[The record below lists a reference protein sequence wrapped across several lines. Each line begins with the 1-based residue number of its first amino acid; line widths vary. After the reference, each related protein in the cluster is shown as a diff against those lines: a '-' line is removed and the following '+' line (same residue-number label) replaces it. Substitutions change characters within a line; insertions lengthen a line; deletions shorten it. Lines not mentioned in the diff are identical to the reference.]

1 MGFSEKL
8 KHFRREKNLS
18 QEQLA
23 ELLNVSR
30 QAVSKW
36 EQDNGYPETEKLI
49 QLAQK
54 LDISLD
60 ELLLDK
66 QPEIKNTPEQQNHN
80 TIFGE
85 RKITVRSSLY
95 SKSGDSIGTYY
106 KFTISNNLFAG
117 KDEPKCVLC
126 GTDSS
131 SFLGDNLVLLG
142 WYATNEDAQKE
153 IDEIYKAMQ
162 KGDATYE
169 LKYNAKVKA
178 KLFSVKLDSEEQGM

>member
-1 MGFSEKL
+1 MGFSERL
-8 KHFRREKNLS
+8 KNIRKEKNLS

-36 EQDNGYPETEKLI
+36 EQDSGYPETEKLI

-54 LDISLD
+54 LNLSLD
-60 ELLLDK
+60 ELLLNK
-66 QPEIKNTPEQQNHN
+66 QPEVNNTLEPQRNRVA
-80 TIFGE
+80 FGE
-85 RKITVRSSLY
+85 RKIMVRSSLF
-95 SKSGDSIGTYY
+95 SKNGDSVGAYY
-106 KFTISNNLFAG
+106 KFTISKNLFAG

-131 SFLGDNLVLLG
+131 SFLGDNLVSLG
-142 WYATNEDAQKE
+142 WYATSEDAQKE

-162 KGDATYE
+162 RGDAVYE
-169 LKYNAKVKA
+169 LRYNAKVKE
-178 KLFSVKLDSEEQGM
+178 KLFSVKLAD

>member
-8 KHFRREKNLS
+8 KNIRKEKNLS

-36 EQDNGYPETEKLI
+36 EQENGFPETEKLI
-49 QLAQK
+49 HLAQK

-60 ELLLDK
+60 ELLLDR
-66 QPEIKNTPEQQNHN
+66 QPEMKNTPEQQNNH
-80 TIFGE
+80 TVFGE
-85 RKITVRSSLY
+85 RKITVRSSLF
-95 SKSGDSIGTYY
+95 SKSGDSIGAYY
-106 KFTISNNLFAG
+106 KFSIQQNLFAG
-117 KDEPKCVLC
+117 KNEPKCVLC

-131 SFLGDNLVLLG
+131 SFLGDNHASLG

-162 KGDATYE
+162 KGDAVYE
-169 LKYNAKVKA
+169 LKYNAKVKET
-178 KLFSVKLDSEEQGM
+178 LFSIKLAD

>member
-8 KHFRREKNLS
+8 KNIRREKNLS

-36 EQDNGYPETEKLI
+36 EQENGFPETEKLI

-66 QPEIKNTPEQQNHN
+66 QPEIKNTPEQQNNH
-80 TIFGE
+80 TAFGE
-85 RKITVRSSLY
+85 RRITVRSSLFT
-95 SKSGDSIGTYY
+95 KSGDSFGAYY
-106 KFTISNNLFAG
+106 KFSIQKNLFAG
-117 KDEPKCVLC
+117 KNQPKCVLC

-131 SFLGDNLVLLG
+131 SFLGDNLATLG
-142 WYATNEDAQKE
+142 WYATSEDAQKE

-162 KGDATYE
+162 KGDTVYE
-169 LKYNAKVKA
+169 LKHNAKVKEN
-178 KLFSVKLDSEEQGM
+178 LFSVKLAN